1 VSLNEQGVLIP
12 KLQTKEATDEAQN
25 EAQTKRKRSVR
36 YLKNEGP
43 VNTQTKL

>member
-25 EAQTKRKRSVR
+25 EAQTKRKRSA
-36 YLKNEGP
+36 NEACDI
-43 VNTQTKL
+43 